1 MSDMERERYC
11 TPFSLGY
18 ERGAMGQMLY
28 TELNGSL
35 LMKRSRDEKE
45 REFRH
50 KQNRGKMFVH
60 PHNNRTVVQHKK
72 KKRTHVSLWLY
83 TENRRGECNKDQL
96 WCNSETRQF
105 CSTINWGSLVIIFID
120 RKILYFDDAIVTSLL
135 NTICHR
141 REICLHKFHWQWQW
155 ITNKCWFNFLF
166 GILYFVCI

>member
-72 KKRTHVSLWLY
+72 KKGPTCRFDY
-83 TENRRGECNKDQL
+83 IQRIDGGN
-96 WCNSETRQF
+96 
-105 CSTINWGSLVIIFID
+105 VI
-120 RKILYFDDAIVTSLL
+120 KTNYDAIQRHVNFVRLL
-135 NTICHR
+135 TEVLSSSFSSI
-141 REICLHKFHWQWQW
+141 EKFCTLMTQS
-155 ITNKCWFNFLF
+155 
-166 GILYFVCI
+166 